1 MFHDWSQCAAGFPGC
16 PTGTEPSGG
25 RADLVVGG
33 QSGNIDFFRNEASGD
48 ADPQFVARPSSPMFG
63 INRAAGAIRSVEGTT
78 GEKRYS
84 APQFVDIN
92 QDGLLDLVLGGQN
105 GQVEYYKNIGTK
117 NTIPT
122 DQDALGGVFCKAGVT
137 RLVFTFVIDNVDITE
152 SKNEKVTQTG
162 SGAGGVGTLGI
173 ALTGSGMTSITIFAY
188 EKKSDGSSNIFHE
201 YESLVVGETTILKN
215 KLRSIS
221 MVTVTDENPL
231 DGISIGEFSTP
242 IFFDIDDDGDED
254 MIVGAANGKLHFFE
268 RNGCSPKN
276 VCNSRG
282 ACEENDVLGEYP
294 ICVCNAADAI
304 GNQCEFCAPGYVE
317 SKKIGAASLGHQID
331 LICKA
336 CTSGFWS
343 SLTSFGVSV
352 SDSASAASAVAGN
365 ISSACTQC
373 TSGRYGTTFAAK
385 SSSRCKACPQGY
397 HDSAETTG
405 IVERTMCDS
414 CLPGTVQPK
423 EASFTGCSDCVVG
436 KIQVSKAQ
444 SVCTDCH
451 TGKYMDVEGQA
462 ICLECLPGK
471 IRASTSGPTTAC
483 VDCEMGKVQ
492 PLKGKTGCDNCN
504 TGTHMDQTGQTACL
518 PCFPGEYNEAV
529 GAVNCKVCIP
539 GKKRGPDDP
548 KNTCLECSLGQYSQV
563 GDSSCQSCPLGWKG
577 DNSRKG
583 FCVSCTPG
591 RFQDGKGETS
601 CLPCFEDTYRME
613 SGGVSKKSCEDCPVG
628 RGTSGN
634 PGQISISNC
643 SCLGTVSYSSGGNS
657 GNDSC
662 LVCPEGALC
671 SSHDGMILEE
681 LGTQQGWWRS
691 SNTSEKWHE
700 CFVVEVEE
708 EEEENSTALENS
720 TVLENTL
727 ENTEEKEENSTE
739 NEYFGDCVGHNVP
752 SNDARR
758 SRSLLSN
765 DAGNTEDLSC
775 YPGHTGA
782 LCAVCLPGL
791 VRIQGPNTPCLP
803 CIEDKPNNGGKDLEI
818 IVQRSAI
825 GMCILTSGIFFIV
838 TAIYLSLPEEE
849 EEEEKEEEEEVE
861 IKKKEEEEEPTNQ
874 HLRKSVIHLAKS
886 DVKGAVGEKVEE
898 EMTGVFEEAA
908 GGTFDDAIE
917 DDEEEQMEQLAQ
929 ASSVMSPI
937 HRAETFIEEKLGEN
951 VAELIHEAEE
961 LIHGVSQIVIR
972 QGKVLVGWIQIMSGM
987 TSVFDIPWPE
997 GFANFLVFP
1006 PFTIFNIDLSSLVGR
1021 INPCLFKFSFAT
1033 KFVIHFSFLPCAVM
1047 LAIAA
1052 SWLVRGLRILLP
1064 DRCGKRFKVST
1075 AKEKVTK
1082 IIIVMI
1088 FFLYPG

>member
-1 MFHDWSQCAAGFPGC
+1 
-16 PTGTEPSGG
+16 
-25 RADLVVGG
+25 
-33 QSGNIDFFRNEASGD
+33 
-48 ADPQFVARPSSPMFG
+48 
-63 INRAAGAIRSVEGTT
+63 EGTT
-78 GEKRYS
+78 GEERYS

-276 VCNSRG
+276 VCNNRG

-385 SSSRCKACPQGY
+385 SSSSCAACPQGY
-397 HDSAETTG
+397 HDSAATTG

-462 ICLECLPGK
+462 
-471 IRASTSGPTTAC
+471 
-483 VDCEMGKVQ
+483 
-492 PLKGKTGCDNCN
+492 
-504 TGTHMDQTGQTACL
+504 
-518 PCFPGEYNEAV
+518 
-529 GAVNCKVCIP
+529 
-539 GKKRGPDDP
+539 
-548 KNTCLECSLGQYSQV
+548 
-563 GDSSCQSCPLGWKG
+563 
-577 DNSRKG
+577 
-583 FCVSCTPG
+583 
-591 RFQDGKGETS
+591 
-601 CLPCFEDTYRME
+601 
-613 SGGVSKKSCEDCPVG
+613 
-628 RGTSGN
+628 
-634 PGQISISNC
+634 
-643 SCLGTVSYSSGGNS
+643 
-657 GNDSC
+657 
-662 LVCPEGALC
+662 
-671 SSHDGMILEE
+671 
-681 LGTQQGWWRS
+681 
-691 SNTSEKWHE
+691 
-700 CFVVEVEE
+700 
-708 EEEENSTALENS
+708 
-720 TVLENTL
+720 
-727 ENTEEKEENSTE
+727 
-739 NEYFGDCVGHNVP
+739 
-752 SNDARR
+752 
-758 SRSLLSN
+758 
-765 DAGNTEDLSC
+765 
-775 YPGHTGA
+775 
-782 LCAVCLPGL
+782 
-791 VRIQGPNTPCLP
+791 
-803 CIEDKPNNGGKDLEI
+803 
-818 IVQRSAI
+818 
-825 GMCILTSGIFFIV
+825 
-838 TAIYLSLPEEE
+838 
-849 EEEEKEEEEEVE
+849 
-861 IKKKEEEEEPTNQ
+861 
-874 HLRKSVIHLAKS
+874 
-886 DVKGAVGEKVEE
+886 
-898 EMTGVFEEAA
+898 
-908 GGTFDDAIE
+908 
-917 DDEEEQMEQLAQ
+917 
-929 ASSVMSPI
+929 
-937 HRAETFIEEKLGEN
+937 
-951 VAELIHEAEE
+951 
-961 LIHGVSQIVIR
+961 
-972 QGKVLVGWIQIMSGM
+972 
-987 TSVFDIPWPE
+987 
-997 GFANFLVFP
+997 
-1006 PFTIFNIDLSSLVGR
+1006 
-1021 INPCLFKFSFAT
+1021 
-1033 KFVIHFSFLPCAVM
+1033 
-1047 LAIAA
+1047 
-1052 SWLVRGLRILLP
+1052 
-1064 DRCGKRFKVST
+1064 
-1075 AKEKVTK
+1075 
-1082 IIIVMI
+1082 
-1088 FFLYPG
+1088 

>member
-1 MFHDWSQCAAGFPGC
+1 
-16 PTGTEPSGG
+16 
-25 RADLVVGG
+25 
-33 QSGNIDFFRNEASGD
+33 
-48 ADPQFVARPSSPMFG
+48 
-63 INRAAGAIRSVEGTT
+63 
-78 GEKRYS
+78 
-84 APQFVDIN
+84 
-92 QDGLLDLVLGGQN
+92 
-105 GQVEYYKNIGTK
+105 
-117 NTIPT
+117 
-122 DQDALGGVFCKAGVT
+122 
-137 RLVFTFVIDNVDITE
+137 
-152 SKNEKVTQTG
+152 
-162 SGAGGVGTLGI
+162 
-173 ALTGSGMTSITIFAY
+173 MTA
-188 EKKSDGSSNIFHE
+188 
-201 YESLVVGETTILKN
+201 
-215 KLRSIS
+215 
-221 MVTVTDENPL
+221 
-231 DGISIGEFSTP
+231 
-242 IFFDIDDDGDED
+242 
-254 MIVGAANGKLHFFE
+254 
-268 RNGCSPKN
+268 
-276 VCNSRG
+276 
-282 ACEENDVLGEYP
+282 
-294 ICVCNAADAI
+294 
-304 GNQCEFCAPGYVE
+304 
-317 SKKIGAASLGHQID
+317 AASV
-331 LICKA
+331 A
-336 CTSGFWS
+336 E
-343 SLTSFGVSV
+343 
-352 SDSASAASAVAGN
+352 AAAGN
-365 ISSACTQC
+365 IPSACTQC
-373 TSGRYGTTFAAK
+373 TSGRYGTTFAAIN
-385 SSSRCKACPQGY
+385 SLSCAACPQGY
-397 HDSAETTG
+397 HDSAATTG

-720 TVLENTL
+720 TVLENSL

-825 GMCILTSGIFFIV
+825 GMCILTSVVFFIV

-849 EEEEKEEEEEVE
+849 EENEKEEEEEEE

-886 DVKGAVGEKVEE
+886 DVNGAVGEKVEE

-1064 DRCGKRFKVST
+1064 ERCGKRFKVST